1 MAPPEHTATNPSG
14 IDTAPAPGDHLEI
27 HGRKPSD
34 ADWFAAR
41 PDASSRVRRATW
53 AELSEVDDVRVLH
66 VLVLRDPGGRMTR
79 YPIELRAAQ
88 GRGVAA

>member
-1 MAPPEHTATNPSG
+1 MTP
-14 IDTAPAPGDHLEI
+14 TAPAAATPVIEPRPGE
-27 HGRKPSD
+27 HGRGSRRKPSD

-79 YPIELRAAQ
+79 YPIELRAAR